1 MADMGEAGS
10 KASGTYRAA
19 LAAVIILSLLVVLAF
34 IGVVWGF
41 TRQYRM
47 YQQKRAAIAPAAV
60 TGVTDVSAAAIQLA
74 PGAHIVSA
82 TADAGKLVLHVNTPA
97 GSEVDIF
104 DLADGKLTS
113 QVKDGP

>member
-1 MADMGEAGS
+1 MEVSVADMDGS
-10 KASGTYRAA
+10 KAGGTYRAA
-19 LAAVIILSLLVVLAF
+19 LAAVIILSLLVVAAF

-41 TRQYRM
+41 TRQYRI
-47 YQQKRAAIAPAAV
+47 YRQGHAAPASAAV
-60 TGVTDVSAAAIQLA
+60 TGGPAAMVRLA

-82 TADAGKLVLHVNTPA
+82 ATDAGKLVLHVTAPG

-104 DLADGKLTS
+104 DLASGELTS